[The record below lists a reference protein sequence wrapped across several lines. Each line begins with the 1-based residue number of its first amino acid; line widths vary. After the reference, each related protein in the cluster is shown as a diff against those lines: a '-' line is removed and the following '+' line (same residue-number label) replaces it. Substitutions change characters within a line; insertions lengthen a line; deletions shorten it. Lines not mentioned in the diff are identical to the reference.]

1 MNLEKQL
8 TMAAYWTG
16 IVSTVL
22 ALILRGLAVLG
33 IFVFPS
39 MPLAGGKIPLSYRTF
54 LEGAVLFFTMA
65 IASTVVGW
73 AKAQKA

>member
-1 MNLEKQL
+1 LEKQL
-8 TMAAYWTG
+8 SIAAYWIA

-39 MPLAGGKIPLSYRTF
+39 VSMAGGKIPVSYRTF
-54 LEGAVLFFTMA
+54 LEGAILFFTMA
-65 IASTVVGW
+65 IASSLITW
-73 AKAQKA
+73 ARGQKL